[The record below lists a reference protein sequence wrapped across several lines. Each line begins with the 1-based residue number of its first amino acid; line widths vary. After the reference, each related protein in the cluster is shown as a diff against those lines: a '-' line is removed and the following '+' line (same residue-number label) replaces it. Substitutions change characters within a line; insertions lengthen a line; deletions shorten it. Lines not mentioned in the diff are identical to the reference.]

1 MKDILTIIIVAV
13 TPIFV
18 SLIRAW
24 INFFKIRYL
33 ATENKK
39 IKDQLFQILN
49 PKNEQIFVS
58 EKISTEPNQIQK
70 PKINF
75 KNSFNL
81 FLFRF
86 VGVAIIG
93 LASFFIV
100 KHLIDVQSISSEY
113 SSFYILIFIGIFPP
127 ISAILTWVNF
137 FKIRYLTAENKEI
150 KDRFF
155 QILNPKNEQILVSE
169 KISKEPKQQQK
180 PKKILVWLIKI
191 TLSLAC
197 LFCWFCVT
205 FLLYMMQGIT
215 PFFGI
220 SVICTFIEVFAT
232 IWLIMSWINFF
243 KIRYLA
249 AENKKIKD
257 RLFQILNPKN

>member
-1 MKDILTIIIVAV
+1 MKDILTIIVVAV

-49 PKNEQIFVS
+49 PKNEQIFIS

-75 KNSFNL
+75 KNSFDL

-86 VGVAIIG
+86 VGVVILG

-127 ISAILTWVNF
+127 ISAILTWINF
-137 FKIRYLTAENKEI
+137 FKIRCLTAENKEI
-150 KDRFF
+150 KDQFF
-155 QILNPKNEQILVSE
+155 QILNPKNEQIFVSE
-169 KISKEPKQQQK
+169 KIFKEPKQRQK

-191 TLSLAC
+191 VLSLAF
-197 LFCWFCVT
+197 LFCWLCAT